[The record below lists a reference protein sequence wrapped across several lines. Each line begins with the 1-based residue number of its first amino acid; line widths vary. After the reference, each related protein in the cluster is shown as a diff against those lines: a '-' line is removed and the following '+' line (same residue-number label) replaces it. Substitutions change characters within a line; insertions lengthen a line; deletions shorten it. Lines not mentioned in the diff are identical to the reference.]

1 MVRRASVWL
10 LLFIAAATALLS
22 GYGWW
27 FHFSVGPTHGAGR
40 DIGMIAGVASIVSL
54 ALGWRLSRNRHR

>member
-1 MVRRASVWL
+1 MRRTFGWL
-10 LLFIAAATALLS
+10 LLVVAAAAALLS

-40 DIGMIAGVASIVSL
+40 EIGIAAGLASIASC
-54 ALGWRLSRNRHR
+54 ALGWWLRNGRRG